1 MSELNSINSMEPDT
15 NETIQDIAMK
25 LVTEQMKQESS
36 LTGGPSE
43 RTIFVLGSKGAG
55 KSTLINRFLDRDDI
69 TRPTLALEYSFGRR
83 TASGQGAQKNICNVW
98 ELGSLVNSNQ
108 LIEVPVRSHGLATFA
123 AVIVL
128 DLSQPDRLWTDLQ
141 CILNGL
147 KQAISK
153 NCSAKEVIE
162 MKERMKQKVGIDH
175 EDLNTL
181 EILPFPVIIVGGK
194 YDAFQNV
201 DSEIKKHVCRCL
213 RSISHAIGAALIFY
227 TSKNASLSK
236 MIRDAMNHLGFGSP
250 SNPFK
255 ALALDH
261 NGPLVVPFGGD
272 SWEKIGVTP
281 TNSERIGMNY
291 SAQIPQVGT
300 EKVAIP
306 DDPAKDGG
314 FKERVIDELRA
325 QKDDELMRLLKDT
338 EIRMKFEAVQ

>member
-25 LVTEQMKQESS
+25 LVTEQMKNESN

-108 LIEVPVRSHGLATFA
+108 LIEVPIRSHGLATFA
-123 AVIVL
+123 AIIVL
-128 DLSQPDRLWTDLQ
+128 DLSLPDQLWTDLE
-141 CILNGL
+141 CVLNGL

-153 NCSAKEVIE
+153 NCTTKEVSD
-162 MKERMKQKVGIDH
+162 MQQTMKQKVGIDH
-175 EDLNTL
+175 VDLNTL
-181 EILPFPVIIVGGK
+181 EILPFPVILVGGK
-194 YDAFQNV
+194 YDEFQNM
-201 DSEIKKHVCRCL
+201 DSEIKKLVCRHL
-213 RSISHAIGAALIFY
+213 RSIAHAIGAALIFY
-227 TSKNASLSK
+227 TSRNGSLAK
-236 MIRDAMNHLGFGSP
+236 IIRDAMNHLGFGSP

-255 ALALDH
+255 ATAMDH
-261 NGPLVVPFGGD
+261 NGPIVIPFGGD

-281 TNSERIGMNY
+281 TNSEHIGMSY
-291 SAQIPQVGT
+291 SSQIPQVDT
-300 EKVAIP
+300 ENVAVP
-306 DDPAKDGG
+306 DDPAKDAG
-314 FKERVIDELRA
+314 FKERAIDELRA
-325 QKDDELMRLLKDT
+325 QKDEELMRLLKDT
-338 EIRMKFEAVQ
+338 EIRMKFETVQ